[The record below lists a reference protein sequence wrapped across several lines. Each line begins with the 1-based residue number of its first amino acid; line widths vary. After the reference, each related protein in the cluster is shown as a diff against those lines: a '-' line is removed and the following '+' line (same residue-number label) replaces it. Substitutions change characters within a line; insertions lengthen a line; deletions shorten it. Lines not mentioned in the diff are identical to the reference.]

1 MAKYDYGG
9 GCACGLQ
16 AECDCEHAG
25 KTVPK
30 AIIQGPNG
38 EPDCREPFKDY
49 REMYEETMPMS
60 PRHPSAVKFEPPSLK
75 GDDMNFKVPPLTAK
89 DTNPKDAVGTRKPP
103 MSVVPMGVMME
114 VGVGMLEGA
123 RKYGRHNYRIAGVRA
138 SVYVDAA
145 MRHLI
150 KFWDFGINIDK
161 DSGLSEVTKAITSLV
176 VLRDAMM
183 TGKWVDDRPPPLS
196 IELLDLIQKSV
207 DDVFERYPEALPA
220 YTHEHVKGSEEK

>member
-16 AECDCEHAG
+16 AECDCAHG
-25 KTVPK
+25 GHTVPEH
-30 AIIQGPNG
+30 IVHT
-38 EPDCREPFKDY
+38 REPFSDY
-49 REMYEETMPMS
+49 KENYEETMPM
-60 PRHPSAVKFEPPSLK
+60 REDHEDLKNKWEPPSLK
-75 GDDMNFKVPPLTAK
+75 GHDMNFKVHPATSPKPLTAK
-89 DTNPKDAVGTRKPP
+89 DTNPKDAVGTRKSP

-145 MRHLI
+145 MRHLM

-183 TGKWVDDRPPPLS
+183 TGKWVDDRPPPLP
-196 IELLDLIQKSV
+196 IELLDEIQKAV
-207 DDVFERYPEALPA
+207 DDVFARYPEALPA